1 MEGTNNI
8 TQTIIDTINTIFE
21 TLFASIDNN
30 LYSVLDEITFI
41 NSDILND
48 SNFEKLFGTSTS
60 NGILLIANSLLLGFL
75 LYYGFKYLMS
85 HITYHKVDSPF
96 SFVIKIVV
104 FGICMNFSF
113 FIVQMLLDLN
123 SNISLAIR
131 SLGEN
136 LFGKNICF
144 SELINTIN
152 TKASIDTSSL
162 NIFSIDGLI
171 KSTLSISLL
180 SLVFSYS
187 LRYIM
192 VKVFVLLA
200 PFAFISLCTDNT
212 SWFFKAW
219 LKNLFS
225 LLFIQIIVSLV
236 LLILFSL
243 DFDED
248 NSNIFPSEMD
258 LNILYEDD
266 CLIIV
271 NKPAHMP
278 VHPSLNHYADSL
290 SNGLKFYF
298 NKINLKRKIRPIN
311 RLDKDTSGIVIFA
324 KNEYAQDRIRITSKI
339 YLAIL
344 TGHFE
349 GSSIIDKPIARK
361 DKSIIERCIDENGE
375 KAITEY
381 SVIKN
386 FKIENEEFSLVK
398 CILHTGRTHQIRVH
412 MSSINHPIIGDSLYG
427 MESKYIDRQALHAY
441 KIKFIHPI
449 TKKEIEVTVPIP
461 DDIKNVLDNTF

>member
-8 TQTIIDTINTIFE
+8 TQTIINTINTIFE

-60 NGILLIANSLLLGFL
+60 NGILLVANSLLLGFL

-212 SWFFKAW
+212 SWFFKSW

-243 DFDED
+243 NFDD
-248 NSNIFPSEMD
+248 TN
-258 LNILYEDD
+258 L
-266 CLIIV
+266 
-271 NKPAHMP
+271 
-278 VHPSLNHYADSL
+278 
-290 SNGLKFYF
+290 F
-298 NKINLKRKIRPIN
+298 NKFVYVGGVYALIR
-311 RLDKDTSGIVIFA
+311 A
-324 KNEYAQDRIRITSKI
+324 
-339 YLAIL
+339 
-344 TGHFE
+344 
-349 GSSIIDKPIARK
+349 
-361 DKSIIERCIDENGE
+361 
-375 KAITEY
+375 
-381 SVIKN
+381 
-386 FKIENEEFSLVK
+386 
-398 CILHTGRTHQIRVH
+398 
-412 MSSINHPIIGDSLYG
+412 
-427 MESKYIDRQALHAY
+427 
-441 KIKFIHPI
+441 
-449 TKKEIEVTVPIP
+449 
-461 DDIKNVLDNTF
+461 NTFVREFIGGVSTNVSQSVKSLIHK